1 MPLMTLELLKFP
13 NLCAQFYRL
22 LVLINDIYPEK
33 ICGLPV
39 DLMVNLLR
47 CIELGLTN
55 FGSDIVQACLDF
67 VQGHL
72 YPKKH
77 LCSKLISTFLSRN
90 GVLHFSASNFG
101 HGVCALAQTIPEASN
116 GLGAHPPD

>member
-1 MPLMTLELLKFP
+1 MTYKKSNNNVHILIRIQVTASDVSLFGLKFIMPLMTLELLKFP

-72 YPKKH
+72 HPIVTH
-77 LCSKLISTFLSRN
+77 VRN
-90 GVLHFSASNFG
+90 
-101 HGVCALAQTIPEASN
+101 
-116 GLGAHPPD
+116 